1 MKHQKHLALTKSIC
15 RKHNRLRATIIR
27 RMTRA
32 IKQNE
37 KTFGVPKEAV
47 LSLPFHVVLD
57 SATEIHLRHVEGL
70 CRSNGRL
77 VAIVFDNY
85 NESRRTL
92 PVTELPTETLLAIL
106 EII

>member
-1 MKHQKHLALTKSIC
+1 MKHQKHLGLIKSII
-15 RKHNRLRATIIR
+15 RKHNRLRASIIR

-32 IKQNE
+32 VKQNE
-37 KTFGVPKEAV
+37 KTFGVPRETV
-47 LSLPFHVVLD
+47 LPLPSHVVLD
-57 SATEIHLRHVEGL
+57 SATEIHLRHVESL
-70 CRSNGRL
+70 CRANGQL

-85 NESRRTL
+85 DESRRTL